1 LATNCDLVVKLQK
14 ALRIAA
20 RTTLR
25 LKRLE
30 VVMAC
35 GCGGANGG
43 TGGCGGEKSVAAP
56 VVESAL
62 AEQLANEEVTGAV
75 VEFQPAP
82 LLNIAE
88 PADLLI
94 ASSEQDWPR
103 IRVNGVLI
111 EPQALALEL
120 QYHPATEQ
128 SEAMFLAAQAL
139 VIRELLQQ
147 RSQVLAIQTT
157 PVAGETA
164 EEANVRGLIEHE
176 VLVPDA
182 DEAACEHFYQ
192 SNLPRFVSAPL
203 LAARHILLECAP
215 DDIEARIAKGEQAKA
230 LIAQLQEN
238 PQRFSELA
246 LTCSACPSKEQGGA
260 LGQLS
265 KGQTVPEF
273 EKQLFRQPQGLVTQ
287 PLESRYGFHVVTVDQ
302 RIEGVQLPYETVAQ
316 DIRRELYQRVW
327 QKAVAQYIQ
336 TLVGA
341 ADIQGIQLAGATSPL
356 VQ

>member
-1 LATNCDLVVKLQK
+1 
-14 ALRIAA
+14 
-20 RTTLR
+20 
-25 LKRLE
+25 
-30 VVMAC
+30 MAC

-43 TGGCGGEKSVAAP
+43 AGGCAGEQSPVAPEVVAA
-56 VVESAL
+56 SA
-62 AEQLANEEVTGAV
+62 AV
-75 VEFQPAP
+75 VEFEPAP
-82 LLNIAE
+82 LPGAT
-88 PADLLI
+88 LI
-94 ASSEQDWPR
+94 ARSEQDWPQ

-120 QYHPATEQ
+120 QYHPAPEQ

-139 VIRELLQQ
+139 VIRELMLQ
-147 RSQVLAIQTT
+147 RIRALGLQVEAL
-157 PVAGETA
+157 AGETA
-164 EEANVRGLIEHE
+164 EEAAVRQLIEHDVAVPE
-176 VLVPDA
+176 V
-182 DEAACEHFYQ
+182 DEPASRHFYQ
-192 SNLPRFVSAPL
+192 SNLARFVSAPL

-215 DDIEARIAKGEQAKA
+215 DDIEGRIRQREQAQA
-230 LIAQLQEN
+230 LIGQLQQD

-246 LTCSACPSKEQGGA
+246 LSHSACPSKTQGGA
-260 LGQLS
+260 LGQVS

-316 DIRRELYQRVW
+316 NIRRELYQRVW
-327 QKAVAQYIQ
+327 QKAVAQYLQ

>member
-1 LATNCDLVVKLQK
+1 
-14 ALRIAA
+14 
-20 RTTLR
+20 
-25 LKRLE
+25 
-30 VVMAC
+30 MAC
-35 GCGGANGG
+35 GCGGTNGG
-43 TGGCGGEKSVAAP
+43 SGGCGGDKSPSAP
-56 VVESAL
+56 VVEAAL
-62 AEQLANEEVTGAV
+62 AHELAHELPVENGANAGA

-82 LLNIAE
+82 LLDIAE
-88 PADLLI
+88 PEDLLI
-94 ASSEQDWPR
+94 ARSEQDWPR

-111 EPQALALEL
+111 EPAALALEL
-120 QYHPATEQ
+120 QYHPASEQ

-147 RSQVLAIQTT
+147 RGRELGIEPV
-157 PVAGETA
+157 PVAGETVD
-164 EEANVRGLIEHE
+164 EASVRALIEHE
-176 VLVPDA
+176 VVVPEA

-192 SNLPRFVSAPL
+192 SNLARFVSAPL

-215 DDIEARIAKGEQAKA
+215 DDIEERISRREQAQA
-230 LIAQLQEN
+230 LISQLQAD
-238 PQRFSELA
+238 PQRFAELA
-246 LTCSACPSKEQGGA
+246 MAHSACPSKAQGGS

-287 PLESRYGFHVVTVDQ
+287 PLESRYGFHVVYVDQ

-327 QKAVAQYIQ
+327 QKAVAQYLQ

-341 ADIQGIQLAGATSPL
+341 ADIQGIQLEGATSPL

>member
-1 LATNCDLVVKLQK
+1 MQK
-14 ALRIAA
+14 V
-20 RTTLR
+20 
-25 LKRLE
+25 LE
-30 VVMAC
+30 NPMAC
-35 GCGGANGG
+35 GCSGSNGS
-43 TGGCGGEKSVAAP
+43 TGGCGGESTSAP
-56 VVESAL
+56 VVEAAL
-62 AEQLANEEVTGAV
+62 AEQFHELPVVNAGAGV
-75 VEFQPAP
+75 VEVESPA

-88 PADLLI
+88 PEDLLI
-94 ASSEQDWPR
+94 ARSEQDWPR

-111 EPQALALEL
+111 EPEALALEL
-120 QYHPATEQ
+120 QYHPASEQ
-128 SEAMFLAAQAL
+128 SEAMFLSAQAL

-147 RSQVLAIQTT
+147 RSNELNIQPA

-164 EEANVRGLIEHE
+164 DEASVRALIEHE
-176 VLVPDA
+176 VLVPEP
-182 DEAACEHFYQ
+182 DEAACTHFYQ
-192 SNLPRFVSAPL
+192 SNLARFVSAPL

-215 DDIEARIAKGEQAKA
+215 DDIEARISKREQAQQ
-230 LIAQLQEN
+230 LIKQLQEDV
-238 PQRFSELA
+238 QRFTELA
-246 LTCSACPSKEQGGA
+246 ASHSACPSKAQGGA

-287 PLESRYGFHVVTVDQ
+287 PLESRYGFHVVYIDQ

-327 QKAVAQYIQ
+327 QKAVAQYLQ

-341 ADIQGIQLAGATSPL
+341 ADIQGINLAGADSPL